1 VLGLGFNPNRH
12 ITEKKEESKKWPT
25 DSVLVQHKEELSGTN
40 AYFIAGAR
48 VIAHAG
54 MTQEQEKKK
63 KWCQIQTRGGEHDPA
78 WRHQH

>member
-1 VLGLGFNPNRH
+1 
-12 ITEKKEESKKWPT
+12 
-25 DSVLVQHKEELSGTN
+25 VLVQHKEELSGTN

-63 KWCQIQTRGGEHDPA
+63 KWCQIQTRGREHDPA